1 VLRWRRR
8 ATPAQA
14 GAEVRKGRAT
24 RDPLVLAITE
34 PVTRETAPSL
44 VARVSR
50 VAADNRVVVDL
61 TGIPAFDSD
70 GAAALVGLQES
81 LGEDRM
87 TILGFRQ
94 ATARIVGADIGDRAE
109 MSMPQ
114 GEWAVRRLH
123 AIVVIQSKGGD
134 APVSTDSL
142 EPLLHSALAE
152 EVAIVVVDL
161 RNAHLTRAGIEAIA
175 FASSAAA
182 LRGQELLVVNVDGA
196 TGEELRGA
204 GLSATTYVAPEPL
217 D

>member
-1 VLRWRRR
+1 MRWRRR
-8 ATPAQA
+8 ATPDRVPTDRQPDA
-14 GAEVRKGRAT
+14 

-34 PVTRETAPSL
+34 PVTRDTADRL

-50 VAADNRVVVDL
+50 VAAANRVVVDL
-61 TGIPAFDSD
+61 TAIPAFDSE

-81 LGEDRM
+81 LGPDRM

-94 ATARIVGADIGDRAE
+94 ATARLVGADVEDSVEIRT
-109 MSMPQ
+109 PQ
-114 GEWAVRRLH
+114 GEWALRRLH
-123 AIVVIQSKGGD
+123 AIAVVQTKGE
-134 APVSTDSL
+134 APVSTDNL

-152 EVAIVVVDL
+152 DVGIVVVDL
-161 RNAHLTRAGIEAIA
+161 RNAELTANGLEAIA

-196 TGEELRGA
+196 TGEALRGA